1 MNDRFH
7 FRPSGNFHLTT
18 PREARGSTDDDIPLL
33 LAHRPGLTSKPTGDC
48 SPTSLRILLDPN
60 IAKGKHMC
68 SIRCMQQIVSKL
80 NRDKLGVVIQPPL
93 LCTRATLTL
102 SIPFFHSAK
111 LPVSSDS
118 SNSAKPQSEVM
129 MPSVGTCLFAG
140 ALAIWVMNL
149 GPFSILLNQQW
160 QKLYRSSGD
169 WKWRVFYSRLGN
181 LLSDRFALEGF
192 ILGFCITGKIKSE

>member
-1 MNDRFH
+1 MATF
-7 FRPSGNFHLTT
+7 
-18 PREARGSTDDDIPLL
+18 I
-33 LAHRPGLTSKPTGDC
+33 
-48 SPTSLRILLDPN
+48 SLRPVRHVDPPMMTSPFFLRTGRDSPQSPQAIAAQRAFEFLLDSN

-68 SIRCMQQIVSKL
+68 SIRCMQRIVSKL

-93 LCTRATLTL
+93 LCTMATLTL

-140 ALAIWVMNL
+140 ALAIWVTNL
-149 GPFSILLNQQW
+149 GPFSILLNQQ
-160 QKLYRSSGD
+160 
-169 WKWRVFYSRLGN
+169 
-181 LLSDRFALEGF
+181 
-192 ILGFCITGKIKSE
+192 